1 MGPYRADHLVLREEP
16 EHQTENKNQK
26 TKLGISDTR
35 FLEEKFIITEL
46 QAKDFFNFWRRLV
59 DKRAET
65 PESISDPE
73 RKAMKT
79 LPPLLLLEV
88 DDQHRDPHHI
98 SSVRPLV
105 GPSLPLL
112 LRGGRGQ
119 HLHLRQLQADSL
131 ADHTH

>member
-1 MGPYRADHLVLREEP
+1 MGPHRADHLVLGEEP
-16 EHQTENKNQK
+16 ELQTENKKQK
-26 TKLGISDTR
+26 TKLGVSDTG
-35 FLEEKFIITEL
+35 FPEEKFYNHRAVSQGFL
-46 QAKDFFNFWRRLV
+46 QLLDLV

-112 LRGGRGQ
+112 LPGGRGQ
-119 HLHLRQLQADSL
+119 HLHLRQLHADSL
-131 ADHTH
+131 TDQTL